1 MEENTAM
8 RVHIFEIISIQMKN
22 NDPPE
27 TNKTYKRLRRIGY
40 DDFVAKQYIG
50 QCVAVEIFEVMNNGR
65 EFNEKRYIK
74 NLKAL
79 PKEPFD
85 D

>member
-1 MEENTAM
+1 MEESTAM
-8 RVHIFEIISIQMKN
+8 REHIFEIIRNQMKN

-27 TNKTYKRLRRIGY
+27 TNKTYKRLRREGY
-40 DDFVAKQYIG
+40 EDFVAKQYIG
-50 QCVAVEIFEVMNNGR
+50 QCVAVEIFEVMTNGK
-65 EFNEKRYIK
+65 EFNLKRYVK